1 MQIKIIE
8 PGWAGYTGHF
18 GMIEFADG
26 VSIESVSKADA
37 AYLAGLIQVE
47 TLEGKN
53 PSSTQALL
61 DAHVQS
67 AEVPTL
73 AFIPEVPVVSD
84 AEKVY
89 TPEELAAVADSEGIK
104 GIRAIAEPRGLKDNS
119 ISELIAK
126 ILNQQASKAA

>member
-73 AFIPEVPVVSD
+73 AFIPEVPVVPD